1 MFLKYVPKNPTP
13 PSAIAQAGNFTFVL
27 KFLKYKGK
35 EYFLKMEY
43 YKYLGVFGLGTNKG
57 WELH

>member
-43 YKYLGVFGLGTNKG
+43 YKYLGVFGLEKM
-57 WELH
+57 EF